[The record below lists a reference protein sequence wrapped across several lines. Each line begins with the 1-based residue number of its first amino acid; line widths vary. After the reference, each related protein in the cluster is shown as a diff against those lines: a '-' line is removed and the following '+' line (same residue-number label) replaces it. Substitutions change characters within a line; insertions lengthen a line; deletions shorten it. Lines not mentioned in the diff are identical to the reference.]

1 MRLLRKQRAPTA
13 KTALFFKNHLLITLI
28 FQKYTFEQI
37 RPLFYSNGG
46 GDGLNQVVLV
56 GRTTK
61 DLEVKYVGEQQRARA
76 QFTLAVDRRYKN
88 ELGQADT
95 DFISCV
101 VWGKT
106 AENMQKYCGKGSMV
120 AVTGRIQSYSYTNQ
134 QNEKVYGT
142 QVNVEDAK
150 FLDKRLPANNPDP
163 LLDFQTSKTELEN
176 LPF

>member
-1 MRLLRKQRAPTA
+1 MPRRS
-13 KTALFFKNHLLITLI
+13 I
-28 FQKYTFEQI
+28 FDECKVEQMAT
-37 RPLFYSNGG
+37 LFYSNGG
-46 GDGLNQVVLV
+46 GDGLNYVVLV

-61 DLEVKYVGEQQRARA
+61 DLDVKYVGDQQRARA

-88 ELGQADT
+88 EQGQSET

-120 AVTGRIQSYSYTNQ
+120 ALTGRIQSYSYTNQ
-134 QNEKVYGT
+134 QQEKVYGT
-142 QVNVEDAK
+142 QVNVEDVR
-150 FLDKRLPANNPDP
+150 FLDKRLPADSVDP
-163 LLDFQTSKTELEN
+163 VLDFKRPAQEPET